1 VFYVFFFSL
10 SFNYCE
16 ISQNVTLALAIF
28 MHTDMNF
35 YVLPLQAVGAG
46 SFTGTAAAA
55 SAAAI
60 R

>member
-1 VFYVFFFSL
+1 
-10 SFNYCE
+10 
-16 ISQNVTLALAIF
+16 VTLALAIF